1 MRSLC
6 HAGGSSP
13 ATVGGGAATVGGGGC
28 NRGKQT
34 SLLTLPA
41 NSFLLVT
48 SCLHTTDCSLCH
60 RPSAANVLRGCL
72 RTKGLP
78 TY

>member
-6 HAGGSSP
+6 HAVGSSP